1 MAEKFRRKSTQ
12 RSKLARVLLSRN
24 ADEGSLFSRLTPM
37 DIMLGFGVAFL
48 VTWLLVGFQ
57 FQGLIRHQNIPD
69 YNIGDIAD
77 RDIVAPYDFTVEDQ
91 EATFQRQDNTRKIV
105 PAIFDLD
112 LAVNNRVEIELRNA
126 FRDARQ
132 IIFEE
137 GNLNSGQL
145 NSCLLYTSDAADE

>member
-1 MAEKFRRKSTQ
+1 
-12 RSKLARVLLSRN
+12 
-24 ADEGSLFSRLTPM
+24 M

-57 FQGLIRHQNIPD
+57 LQGLIRHQNIPD

-91 EATFQRQDNTRKIV
+91 EATFQKQDNTRKIV

-112 LAVNNRVEIELRNA
+112 LTVNNRVEMELRNA

-132 IIFEE
+132 IISEE

-145 NSCLLYTSDAADE
+145 NRAQ